1 MKNTKKIVYNY
12 DPFITVF
19 KENFNN
25 KYQLRKN
32 FHKIKLQDAAMVIL
46 ENEKNQILFLDEYR
60 RGIKK
65 KSLGFPGGHI
75 ESGEKPLETVKRELL
90 EETGYLAKNWK
101 MLFRYTRHG
110 TYNCGQDYVYTAKID
125 NNYLKSIKNENLK
138 KKWLNKKAILALLT
152 NNKFKTAGII
162 ASVSFYFIKKRYNIN
177 DNTNLKL

>member
-1 MKNTKKIVYNY
+1 MKNKKEIVYKF
-12 DPFITVF
+12 DPFITVY
-19 KENFNN
+19 KENFKNR
-25 KYQLRKN
+25 YQTRKN
-32 FHKIKLQDAAMVIL
+32 FHRIALQDATMVIL

-125 NNYLKSIKNENLK
+125 NNSLKRIKNENLK
-138 KKWLNKKAILALLT
+138 KKWLNKKAILALLA
-152 NNKFKTAGII
+152 NNKFETAGII
-162 ASVSFYFIKKRYNIN
+162 ASVSFYFIKKRYNVGN
-177 DNTNLKL
+177 NTNLNL